1 VSENDVMSAAHSWIV
16 EGRMQAI
23 QDCVSRGRRLE
34 HSAEQALAGAWISL
48 IRAWAKSPEK
58 GQDPRRVD
66 IEAEYALRGLKP
78 PYELLKDELETILR
92 TSAEAMESI
101 DEEAKAQLNSDVLQF
116 SATEKGKAD
125 RERNNLDLAP
135 RLPVFC
141 V

>member
-1 VSENDVMSAAHSWIV
+1 
-16 EGRMQAI
+16 
-23 QDCVSRGRRLE
+23 
-34 HSAEQALAGAWISL
+34 
-48 IRAWAKSPEK
+48 
-58 GQDPRRVD
+58 VD